1 MKKKADIVSKIKLIL
16 MFLYNLFPCSSL
28 FFHRWHSQLLGT
40 DIPKFG
46 EPIQN
51 QTIAVGREAV
61 FSCVVDNLQTYKV
74 SLLSGE
80 AFFSMIFMICS

>member
-1 MKKKADIVSKIKLIL
+1 MLNMHKILNEYSI
-16 MFLYNLFPCSSL
+16 
-28 FFHRWHSQLLGT
+28 

-51 QTIAVGREAV
+51 QTIAVGRDAV

-74 SLLSGE
+74 SFTHSFDE
-80 AFFSMIFMICS
+80 IFQFDYHWNFVRMII